1 MPELID
7 LSHSIEHGMI
17 TYKGLPAPLI
27 CDYLSRERS
36 RQSVCARYRIPYWQD
51 RDGGEH
57 RHLSRQ
63 PLSSLCRWQGS
74 IGAAAERLANLECVV
89 AHVPPSANRAI
100 DRLPFSPAE
109 VRGRAV
115 LVHTGW
121 DRHWR
126 TDQYFENHP
135 YLTGGLA
142 EWLAQAGAVLVGVD
156 SYNIDCTDAGERP
169 VHSILLAKEIPI
181 VEHLCGLA
189 VLPKSGSRFF
199 ATPPKIKAF
208 GTFAVRAF
216 AVL

>member
-7 LSHSIEHGMI
+7 LSHTLEHGMI
-17 TYKGLPAPLI
+17 TYQGLPAPLI

-36 RQSVCARYRIPYWQD
+36 RQLYAPGTEFHIGKIEMVANTGTYLDSPFHRYA
-51 RDGGEH
+51 DGKD
-57 RHLSRQ
+57 LSEL
-63 PLSSLCRWQGS
+63 PL
-74 IGAAAERLANLECVV
+74 ERLANLECVV
-89 AHVPPSANRAI
+89 AHVQPCANRAI

-169 VHSILLAKEIPI
+169 VHSILLAQEIPI

-189 VLPKSGSRFF
+189 VLPKAGSRFF